1 MVHMQRAHNAAITGE
16 KGLYSSQEEA
26 DTRMP
31 LHVIAATTTHQ
42 CVVSCDDT
50 DIIVL
55 PLYYYS
61 KKMLPQL
68 VYMYTGHG
76 GKYTHRGRFVPIHAI
91 CTKP

>member
-1 MVHMQRAHNAAITGE
+1 MVHMQRAHNAAITGG
-16 KGLYSSQEEA
+16 KGLYSIQEEA
-26 DTRMP
+26 DARM
-31 LHVIAATTTHQ
+31 LLQAIAATTTHQ

-50 DIIVL
+50 DVIVL

-61 KKMLPQL
+61 KKNATSIK
-68 VYMYTGHG
+68 VHV

>member
-1 MVHMQRAHNAAITGE
+1 MVHMQRAHNAAITGGR
-16 KGLYSSQEEA
+16 GLYSIQEEA
-26 DTRMP
+26 DTRML
-31 LHVIAATTTHQ
+31 LHAIAATTTLQ

-50 DIIVL
+50 DVIVF

-61 KKMLPQL
+61 KKNATSIT
-68 VYMYTGHG
+68 VHV